1 MQKAKLNHSEA
12 NNKQRLST
20 KKIRKTKT
28 SPHINLLQ
36 LQSNARYLAYFFF
49 FGGGGGLYLSM
60 AQSYAQISNENH
72 NENSTL
78 RKKKKATKSIRKTAK
93 NLKNPQVHQ

>member
-1 MQKAKLNHSEA
+1 L
-12 NNKQRLST
+12 
-20 KKIRKTKT
+20 
-28 SPHINLLQ
+28 
-36 LQSNARYLAYFFF
+36 
-49 FGGGGGLYLSM
+49 GGGFYLSL

-93 NLKNPQVHQ
+93 NLNK

>member
-1 MQKAKLNHSEA
+1 M
-12 NNKQRLST
+12 
-20 KKIRKTKT
+20 
-28 SPHINLLQ
+28 LLQ

-49 FGGGGGLYLSM
+49 LGGGGFYLSL

-93 NLKNPQVHQ
+93 NLNK